1 MRTSLQRLTQLALL
15 VSAAGS
21 LFPLIYLRQNFE
33 LTLLDTLGI
42 TLAELSECYAI
53 LGVTFTLSYLPSG
66 LLADRVQARGLIAFS
81 LALTAILGSLLLTEP
96 STTTLRLLFLGWGIS
111 SGLTFW
117 SALIKAVSLLAEPH
131 EQGRYFGILDGGRGL
146 VEAVLATLA
155 VLLFARLLNASFEES
170 EAMKWVIGFYLVNI
184 VIHIPLTLLF
194 VDAKSEQH
202 AAATTPRAMLT
213 DIVSVLSNGRVWF
226 CALSILVCYQVFW
239 TTYSFSAYLQEAFSA
254 SALAAASLTV
264 MKLWTRP
271 LGATAAGFFGD
282 HFGRYRTLAVFLI
295 SASLAV
301 AFLALLPQGSSQWLV
316 LIAIFTI
323 GLTTYGLRGLY
334 WSTLDDCGISN
345 SGKGLA
351 IGIISMIA
359 YTPDIYLPLLN
370 SALLDAYPGRTG
382 YAIYFLGI
390 AALGLVSG
398 GVLIAKS
405 VPSRVAEAESTAAH

>member
-1 MRTSLQRLTQLALL
+1 MRTSLQRLSQLALL

-33 LTLLDTLGI
+33 LTLLDTLGVSH
-42 TLAELSECYAI
+42 TELSECYAI

-66 LLADRVQARGLIAFS
+66 LLADRIQARGLIAFS
-81 LALTAILGSLLLTEP
+81 LALTALLGFLLLTEP
-96 STTTLRLLFLGWGIS
+96 SVATLRLIFLGWGIS

-117 SALIKAVSLLAEPH
+117 SALIKAVSLLAQPH
-131 EQGRYFGILDGGRGL
+131 EQGRYFGMLDGGRGL

-155 VLLFARLLNASFEES
+155 VLLFARLLNASFDDG
-170 EAMKWVIGFYLVNI
+170 EAMRWVIGFYLVNI
-184 VIHIPLTLLF
+184 VIHIPLILYF
-194 VDAKSEQH
+194 FDASHSQH
-202 AAATTPRAMLT
+202 AAATTPRAMLA
-213 DIVSVLSNGRVWF
+213 DVARVLSNRGVWF
-226 CALSILVCYQVFW
+226 CALSILICYQVFW

-264 MKLWTRP
+264 VKLWTRP

-282 HFGRYRTLAVFLI
+282 RFGRYRTLAVFLI
-295 SASLAV
+295 LASLAV
-301 AFLALLPQGSSQWLV
+301 AALALLPQGSAQWLV
-316 LIAIFTI
+316 LIAIVTI

-345 SGKGLA
+345 SSKGLA

-359 YTPDIYLPLLN
+359 YTPDIYLPLIN

-382 YAIYFLGI
+382 YTLYFLGI

-398 GVLIAKS
+398 SVLLFKS
-405 VPSRVAEAESTAAH
+405 ASSGPSDAH